1 MTFRAR
7 RSVCGMALP
16 RRTYDVPMHVLALP
30 RRYEAAFDAVI
41 ISDGPFD
48 WLLELLGAARD

>member
-1 MTFRAR
+1 
-7 RSVCGMALP
+7 MALP